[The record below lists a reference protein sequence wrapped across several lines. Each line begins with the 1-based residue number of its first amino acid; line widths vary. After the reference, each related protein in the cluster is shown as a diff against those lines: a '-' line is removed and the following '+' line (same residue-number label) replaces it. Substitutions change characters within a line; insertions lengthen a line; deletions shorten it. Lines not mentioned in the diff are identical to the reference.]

1 MNSMNADAEHLKS
14 FNRFFFRMIA
24 GAVLLHAALAAVVAY
39 NI

>member
-1 MNSMNADAEHLKS
+1 MNHINSDAEHLKS

-24 GAVLLHAALAAVVAY
+24 GAALFHILLAGVVAY